1 MTPPQHKKYIRDW
14 ASCAKANGWKMV
26 KGRLVMNEA
35 RLNDHGR
42 KVHAAAVQRAGGEH
56 RAPVLE
62 DLRHGIHVVAL
73 GRDKSSKTMNNRET
87 DAVFALF
94 KLLVNECD
102 IAADWKLNKPEIGER
117 ERLLIR
123 INRLGIP
130 DAIILEICRKSFA
143 PVFNGTHYEDL
154 PLPSLRALC
163 GILTEIRERKD
174 ALRNETPELTPHP
187 PCSLPLL
194 PIAPLPPQ
202 RGEGDVVAA
211 SVSGEDEG
219 NPF

>member
-14 ASCAKANGWKMV
+14 AGCAQANGWKMV

-102 IAADWKLNKPEIGER
+102 IAADQDLSNPDRGELK
-117 ERLLIR
+117 RLLIR
-123 INRLGIP
+123 IHRLGIP
-130 DAIILEICRKSFA
+130 DAIILKICANSFA
-143 PVFNGTHYEDL
+143 PVFNGTQYEDL

-187 PCSLPLL
+187 GPL

>member
-14 ASCAKANGWKMV
+14 AAGAKANGWKMV
-26 KGRLVMNEA
+26 KGRLVINESK
-35 RLNDHGR
+35 LNDHGR
-42 KVHAAAVQRAGGEH
+42 KVYAAAVQRAGSEH

-73 GRDKSSKTMNNRET
+73 GRDKSSKAMNNRET

-102 IAADWKLNKPEIGER
+102 LAAQLKLSNPDIGER
-117 ERLLIR
+117 ERLVIR
-123 INRLGIP
+123 IERLKIP
-130 DAIILEICRKSFA
+130 EAIVLEICRKSFA

-174 ALRNETPELTPHP
+174 TART
-187 PCSLPLL
+187 LPVAAVCDR
-194 PIAPLPPQ
+194 PAVGADTAPLQPDDD
-202 RGEGDVVAA
+202 GD
-211 SVSGEDEG
+211 
-219 NPF
+219 PF